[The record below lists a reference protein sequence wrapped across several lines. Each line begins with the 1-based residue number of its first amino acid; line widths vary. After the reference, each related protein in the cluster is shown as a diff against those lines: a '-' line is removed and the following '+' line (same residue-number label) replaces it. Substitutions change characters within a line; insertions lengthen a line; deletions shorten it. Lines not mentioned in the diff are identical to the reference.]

1 VNFLPIESY
10 PTSST
15 LQCNSLEPIAPLGC
29 DMLSFQMMIV
39 VVLGAW
45 VMLSFPFAI
54 IVGRVIATG
63 TGAHQSAVHPDFW
76 AK

>member
-1 VNFLPIESY
+1 
-10 PTSST
+10 
-15 LQCNSLEPIAPLGC
+15 
-29 DMLSFQMMIV
+29 MMIV